1 MSSPDTAIATREASP
16 IALGS
21 HGVRLQ
27 SLEDLYRFAV
37 AVSKTPFAPKDFKT
51 PEAIMIACQYGMEV
65 GLTPMQSLQSVAVV
79 NGKPALYGDALVA
92 VVRASGLL
100 EEFEESIDGEG
111 DERVAVCRVKRRG
124 MKAREARFSVA
135 DAKTARLWGK
145 TGRDGQTTPWITY
158 PERML
163 AMRARGFAL
172 RDEFADVLR
181 GLIAYEEAADI
192 PAPNAP
198 VAPFPVE
205 VPAETPADVA
215 ARKIAEIEH
224 ARAEVAEVDNREP
237 EPEAID
243 AEEETP
249 DEGQTIPVP
258 EGAVEV
264 FGEPVPFPRMERV
277 GDKTITTKAH
287 VRLAGICY
295 GRRVLLEDVARQMF
309 GCSSTSLT
317 MDEAKLL
324 ADAVKGRPETR
335 IQPDVA
341 RELVELCEQRG
352 LPLFQT
358 LADYG
363 VERAEDLDPETAAV
377 MRTDLLN

>member
-1 MSSPDTAIATREASP
+1 
-16 IALGS
+16 
-21 HGVRLQ
+21 
-27 SLEDLYRFAV
+27 
-37 AVSKTPFAPKDFKT
+37 
-51 PEAIMIACQYGMEV
+51 
-65 GLTPMQSLQSVAVV
+65 
-79 NGKPALYGDALVA
+79 
-92 VVRASGLL
+92 
-100 EEFEESIDGEG
+100 
-111 DERVAVCRVKRRG
+111 
-124 MKAREARFSVA
+124 
-135 DAKTARLWGK
+135 
-145 TGRDGQTTPWITY
+145 
-158 PERML
+158 ML

-215 ARKIAEIEH
+215 ARKIAAIE
-224 ARAEVAEVDNREP
+224 AERATETDP